1 MIYQIIIKQRKE
13 IMKLNLAV
21 LFGGKSVEHEISVI
35 SALQALK
42 AFDQDKYNLLPIF
55 ISKNNEFYFGEA
67 LKNIENYRNLPKL
80 LAQCKPVRL
89 ERKGD
94 KTYLMPSDEKVFGKM
109 KPIAAIDV
117 AFPIVHGTN
126 VEDGNLQGF
135 LHTLGLPFVG
145 CDVFASAVCMDKFA
159 TKMILAS
166 TDVPVLPCL
175 KFANKD
181 FENRAAV
188 IKKIETQFAYPMIVK
203 PINLGS
209 SVGISKV
216 ANQAELTEA
225 IDVALQFAEFF
236 LVETAVTDLKEINC
250 SVLGDSKEV
259 LASECEEPVSSDK
272 ILSYTDKYVAGGKAS
287 KSAGMASLKRKIPA
301 DIAPEL
307 RQKVQTFAKT
317 AFQALGCSG
326 VARLDFLY
334 DQTSGEL
341 WLNEVNTI
349 PGSLSFYLWEATG
362 MKYSELLDRLVDLS
376 LKRQRQA
383 ELLNFS
389 FDTNI
394 FALGQFSAGNKGAKK
409 I

>member
-1 MIYQIIIKQRKE
+1 
-13 IMKLNLAV
+13 MKLNLAV

-35 SALQALK
+35 TALQALK
-42 AFDQDKYNLLPIF
+42 SFDQSKYNLLPIF
-55 ISKNNEFYFGEA
+55 ITKNSEFYFGEA
-67 LKNIENYRNLPKL
+67 LKQIENYRNLPKL
-80 LAQCKPVRL
+80 LAKCRPVRL
-89 ERKGD
+89 EHKGD
-94 KTYLMPSDEKVFGKM
+94 KTYLMPSDEKVLGKV
-109 KPIAAIDV
+109 KPIAVIDV

-166 TDVPVLPCL
+166 TDVPVLSCL
-175 KFANKD
+175 KFSNKD
-181 FENRAAV
+181 FENSQSV
-188 IKKIETQFAYPMIVK
+188 IKKIENKFSYPVIVK

-216 ANQAELTEA
+216 KNRNELVEA
-225 IDVALQFAEFF
+225 INLALQFAEFF
-236 LVETAVTDLKEINC
+236 LVETAVANLKEINC
-250 SVLGDSKEV
+250 SVLGDSEEV
-259 LASECEEPVSSDK
+259 IASECEEPVSSDK
-272 ILSYTDKYVAGGKAS
+272 ILSYTDKYVTGNKTS

-301 DIAPEL
+301 DIKPEL
-307 RQKVQTFAKT
+307 RQKVQTLAKT
-317 AFQALGCSG
+317 AFQALGCTG

-334 DQTSGEL
+334 DQVSKEL

-349 PGSLSFYLWEATG
+349 PGSLAFYLWEETG
-362 MKYSELLDRLVDLS
+362 IKYSELLDRLINLS

-394 FALGQFSAGNKGAKK
+394 FALGQFSAGSKSAKK